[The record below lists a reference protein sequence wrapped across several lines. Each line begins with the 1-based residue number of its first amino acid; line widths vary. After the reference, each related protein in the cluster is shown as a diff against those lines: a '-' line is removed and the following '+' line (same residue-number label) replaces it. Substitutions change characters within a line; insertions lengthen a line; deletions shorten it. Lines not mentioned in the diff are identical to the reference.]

1 MRGWSILIVCACAG
15 LTVHAAASAQ
25 VDSPPP
31 LAPTPHK
38 EYDIPD
44 SEGAITV
51 RPIPEDDEPTP
62 AFLLHVDYLRKHH
75 DEAGAVGYL
84 QRTITH
90 TDLTPRDR
98 ARGILELADCL
109 DAGQREAE
117 SLCWLKIWMQ
127 MYPARPEVGAV
138 AFRLGTLYTKM
149 GLPSLARDAYYQAL
163 SSAINQGQVQNTD
176 DLKHY
181 TRLTVATLWAL
192 AANEYQGGQWKR
204 AAELFDRYVR
214 EAPSAP
220 AISLENAAFLQADCW
235 YQLRQNDQAMTAY
248 EQALQKH
255 PFNPL
260 APEARLRLYHLD
272 ILNHRPDQAQQEL
285 EALIWTVRTV
295 CPQQEAHWQQRA
307 AETLLAL
314 HHRDREAFGPLLD
327 KSSQIAPE
335 GKAWQKE
342 LSHYDRL
349 VNFQNV
355 IPMADA
361 STPSSHKPGAA
372 SPEQNDLLAMEHSI
386 GELNPL
392 RIAAPTP

>member
-1 MRGWSILIVCACAG
+1 MRGWPIFIACFLAG
-15 LTVHAAASAQ
+15 LTLRAAGPVQADA
-25 VDSPPP
+25 PPL

-62 AFLLHVDYLRKHH
+62 AFLLHAEYLRKHH

-90 TDLTPRDR
+90 TELTPRDR
-98 ARGILELADCL
+98 ARGIIELADCL

-214 EAPSAP
+214 EASTAP
-220 AISLENAAFLQADCW
+220 AISLENAAFLQADCR
-235 YQLRQNDQAMTAY
+235 YQLRQNDEAMAAY
-248 EQALQKH
+248 RQALEKH

-272 ILNHRPDQAQQEL
+272 ILNNHPEQAQQEL

-314 HHRDREAFGPLLD
+314 HHHDRAAFAPLLE
-327 KSSQIAPE
+327 KSSLILPE

-342 LSHYDRL
+342 LAHYDRL

-361 STPSSHKPGAA
+361 STPSSQKPGAV
-372 SPEQNDLLAMEHSI
+372 SPEQNELLAMERSI